1 MEKLAVGA
9 SPDLVDHRGLKI
21 NEDGPEIAIDA
32 RQCSTYKIPHYLGTC
47 LPEPV
52 SEKKVEKESSCGL
65 EASIAG
71 RVPSGCKGDSLIL
84 ILYQEIF
91 T

>member
-21 NEDGPEIAIDA
+21 NEDGPEITIDA
-32 RQCSTYKIPHYLGTC
+32 RHCSIYKIPQYLGTC

-71 RVPSGCKGDSLIL
+71 RVPSGCKSKTLIL
-84 ILYQEIF
+84 IVYQEIF